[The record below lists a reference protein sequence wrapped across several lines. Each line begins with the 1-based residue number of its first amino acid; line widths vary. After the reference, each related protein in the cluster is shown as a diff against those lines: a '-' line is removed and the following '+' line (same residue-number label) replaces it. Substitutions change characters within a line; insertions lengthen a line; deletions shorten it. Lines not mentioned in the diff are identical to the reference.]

1 MNSLK
6 NSNIQSIIKDHK
18 WAILLLLIYV
28 FFSLFY
34 GFSSNGTWDDDCPS
48 RYFNTLNAFN
58 DPLQFI
64 SVWNRP
70 LFVLIFAPFVH
81 LGRWVIPVLMTLISA
96 FGAYYLYLGVKK
108 QQIKNAFLVIAF
120 LLFQPFLF
128 SLSRNAETEPL
139 SVAILGLG
147 FYFLSN
153 KKWMQFAIIGGLL
166 PLARLELS
174 VLLIFW
180 AYYLIK
186 EKQFKYILFLG
197 LPTFLWNIS
206 GWILT
211 GDFLYVLNSTIG
223 KDTGENRYGQTSF
236 GHYFQRFI
244 YVISPVIYIYFLVGL
259 IYKTYIKKLDPF
271 IWFQFVVGF
280 LMYVIFSWKLSIG
293 NAAGF
298 LRNLTP
304 LSPLVALITLEGY
317 NYLWQL
323 WERIQEKK
331 FNINTISIP
340 KNFDELTEEEVNNL
354 VPKKRSIY
362 LSQVQ
367 KWEQELQ
374 TKIKQGEKNWKQT
387 KKNTITEAIAIYFF
401 IGLIFYSV
409 YQFQSVKLLI
419 HHKLGTDKDYIN
431 LIVLSSVFTLQT
443 LAFLLHKKFKITQIL
458 FTILVSIGALAFTLL
473 TEPPSV
479 SMSDERRTME
489 EISDIYTKSY
499 LQKYPLHVN
508 HVWFFWAND
517 YNRFDT
523 TQFKNVKIIEIN
535 KASIGDLCIYETH
548 YSHRLNGDVPLDYL
562 EKRGDWIELTR
573 RVADNGFQAMIY
585 QKTDSTFENALLYID
600 EYIKNFPQDQMA
612 LHNRAELHLKMKNNE
627 LAVQDFTTAL
637 EKDSSRYNQFIHFK
651 RGLAYFNQQ
660 KYQESIYDFK
670 RNLSIDSTSKGAAYN
685 IAIAYQILQK
695 LDSALLY
702 LDKTLKIDAK
712 YEMALNLK
720 WKILKAQNKKD
731 LVLSTLNQL
740 IAINTKNEEALLNR
754 AQYYFEEKNWE
765 KCIFDLDLAFG
776 ANPKNS
782 NSLFVKG
789 ICLMNNQKTLEAC
802 EEWKKAYKM
811 GNNNALN
818 YLNMYC
824 K

>member
-1 MNSLK
+1 MNNTINSKISLK
-6 NSNIQSIIKDHK
+6 ENF
-18 WAILLLLIYV
+18 WAITLIILYIS
-28 FFSLFY
+28 FSLFY
-34 GFSSNGTWDDDCPS
+34 GFSTNGTWDDDCPG

-70 LFVLIFAPFVH
+70 LFVVIFAPFVH

-96 FGAYYLYLGVKK
+96 IGAYYLYLGVKK
-108 QQIKNAFLVIAF
+108 QQIKNAFLVVSF

-139 SVAILGLG
+139 SVAIIGIG

-153 KKWMQFAIIGGLL
+153 KKWLSFAIVGGLL

-180 AYYLIK
+180 AYYLIQQ
-186 EKQFKYILFLG
+186 KQFKLILLLA
-197 LPTFLWNIS
+197 LPTFLWNLT

-223 KDTGENRYGQTSF
+223 KDTGENRYGQTTF

-244 YVISPVIYIYFLVGL
+244 YVVSPVIYLYFLVGL
-259 IYKTYIKKLDPF
+259 VYKTYIKKLDPF
-271 IWFQFVVGF
+271 IWFQLVIGF

-304 LSPLVALITLEGY
+304 LSPLVALLALEGY

-323 WERIQEKK
+323 FDKIHLKK
-331 FNINTISIP
+331 FNPQSISIQ
-340 KNFDELTEEEVNNL
+340 KNFEELSNDEIEYL
-354 VPKKRSIY
+354 VPKKRNIY
-362 LSQVQ
+362 LAQVK
-367 KWEQELQ
+367 KWEQDLQ
-374 TKIKQGEKNWKQT
+374 NKRKEAEKHWKQNKT
-387 KKNTITEAIAIYFF
+387 NTITETFSIFALIGAIV
-401 IGLIFYSV
+401 YSV
-409 YQFQSVKLLI
+409 YKFHSVKLLI
-419 HHKLGTDKDYIN
+419 HHKLSTDIEYTN
-431 LIVLSSVFTLQT
+431 LIVLSSVFLLNLICFFIYKKIKLAQLFFAITLS
-443 LAFLLHKKFKITQIL
+443 L
-458 FTILVSIGALAFTLL
+458 SALAFTLI

-479 SMSDERRTME
+479 SMSDERKTME

-499 LQKYPLHVN
+499 LKNHPLHIN

-517 YNRFDT
+517 FNRFDT
-523 TQFKNVKIIEIN
+523 IQFKNVKISEIN
-535 KASIGDLCIYETH
+535 QASKGDLCIYETH
-548 YSHRLNGDVPLDYL
+548 YSPRLNGDVPLDFF
-562 EKRGDWIELTR
+562 EKRADWVELTR

-585 QKTDSTFENALLYID
+585 QKTDSTLNNALFYIN
-600 EYIKNFPQDQMA
+600 EYIKNFPNDQMA
-612 LHNRAELHLKMKNNE
+612 LHNRAEIHIKMKNND
-627 LAVQDFTTAL
+627 LAIQDFGLAL
-637 EKDSSRYNQFIHFK
+637 QKDSTRYNQFIHFK

-670 RNLSIDSTSKGAAYN
+670 QNLLIDTTSKGAAYN

-695 LDSALLY
+695 LDSAVIF

-712 YEMALNLK
+712 YELALNLK

-731 LVLSTLNQL
+731 LMLSTLNQL
-740 IAINTKNEEALLNR
+740 ITVNGKNEEALLNR
-754 AQYYFEEKNWE
+754 AQHYFEEKNWV
-765 KCIFDLDLAFG
+765 KCIYDLDLAIG

-782 NSLFVKG
+782 NTVFVKG
-789 ICLMNNQKTLEAC
+789 ICYMNNKQTLEAC
-802 EEWKKAYKM
+802 NEWKKALQM
-811 GNNNALN
+811 GNGNANN
-818 YLNMYC
+818 YLRMYC

>member
-1 MNSLK
+1 MINSTFRYSSLK
-6 NSNIQSIIKDHK
+6 ENI
-18 WAILLLLIYV
+18 WAIILIMLYIS
-28 FFSLFY
+28 FSLFY
-34 GFSSNGTWDDDCPS
+34 GFSTNGTWDDDCPG

-70 LFVLIFAPFVH
+70 LFVIIFAPFVH

-96 FGAYYLYLGVKK
+96 IGAYYLYLGVKK
-108 QQIKNAFLVIAF
+108 QQIKNAFLVISF

-139 SVAILGLG
+139 SVAIIGIG

-153 KKWMQFAIIGGLL
+153 KKWLSFAIVGGLL

-180 AYYLIK
+180 AYYLIQN
-186 EKQFKYILFLG
+186 KQIKLLLFLA
-197 LPTFLWNIS
+197 LPTFLWNLT

-223 KDTGENRYGQTSF
+223 KDTGENRYGQTTF

-244 YVISPVIYIYFLVGL
+244 YVISPLIYLYFLVGL
-259 IYKTYIKKLDPF
+259 VYKTYIKKLDPF

-304 LSPLVALITLEGY
+304 LSPLVALLALEGY
-317 NYLWQL
+317 NYLWNL
-323 WERIQEKK
+323 WDKILEKK
-331 FNINTISIP
+331 FNPQSISLQ
-340 KNFDELTEEEVNNL
+340 KNFEELSNDEIENL
-354 VPKKRSIY
+354 VPKKRNIY
-362 LSQVQ
+362 MAQLK
-367 KWEQELQ
+367 KWEQDLQ
-374 TKIKQGEKNWKQT
+374 NKRKEAEKKWKQN
-387 KKNTITEAIAIYFF
+387 KINTISETFSIIALIGAIV
-401 IGLIFYSV
+401 YSV
-409 YQFQSVKLLI
+409 YKFHSVKLLI
-419 HHKLGTDKDYIN
+419 HHKLSTDVDYTN
-431 LIVLSSVFTLQT
+431 LTILSSI
-443 LAFLLHKKFKITQIL
+443 FLLNILCFFIYKKVKIAQLLFAIL
-458 FTILVSIGALAFTLL
+458 LSLSTLAFTLI

-499 LQKYPLHVN
+499 LKNHPLHIN

-517 YNRFDT
+517 FNRFDT
-523 TQFKNVKIIEIN
+523 TQFKNVKINEIN
-535 KASIGDLCIYETH
+535 QASKGDLCIYETH
-548 YSHRLNGDVPLDYL
+548 YSPRLNGDVPLDFF
-562 EKRGDWIELTR
+562 EKRADWVELTR

-585 QKTDSTFENALLYID
+585 QKTDSTLNNALFYINQ
-600 EYIKNFPQDQMA
+600 YIKNFPNDQMA
-612 LHNRAELHLKMKNNE
+612 LHNRAEIHIKMKNNN
-627 LAVQDFTTAL
+627 LAIQDFSLAL
-637 EKDSSRYNQFIHFK
+637 QKDSSRYNQFIHFK

-670 RNLSIDSTSKGAAYN
+670 QNLLIDTTSKGAAYN

-695 LDSALLY
+695 LDSAILF

-712 YEMALNLK
+712 YELALSLK

-731 LVLSTLNQL
+731 LMLSTLNQL
-740 IAINTKNEEALLNR
+740 ISVNAKNEEALLNR
-754 AQYYFEEKNWE
+754 AQHYFEEKNWE
-765 KCIFDLDLAFG
+765 KCIYDLDLAIG

-782 NSLFVKG
+782 NTVFVKG
-789 ICLMNNQKTLEAC
+789 ICYMNNKQNSEAC
-802 EEWKKAYKM
+802 NEWKKALQM
-811 GNNNALN
+811 GNINATN
-818 YLNMYC
+818 YLKMYC
-824 K
+824 N